1 LPIFLENKLRERG
14 IQVTPE
20 LRAELTR
27 KLLDAD
33 FAYRKS
39 DGIATIQQ
47 IGDYHAEVYED
58 PGIPADAW
66 APNFLHERG
75 ADALWCN
82 LCTEAELGGQSRL
95 SALGEVAGD
104 VVDDLTGEAFDLG
117 SGPSEGAARDAAGL
131 ADDLLFDG
139 VLPRAFRDELSDEL
153 FSGPASEPA
162 SPLLHQTS
170 WDGSELPEPV
180 TRNHGGD
187 RHTVEMTIAPGQ
199 TRTARVQL
207 PGLTVALTIT
217 MPQ

>member
-1 LPIFLENKLRERG
+1 MI
-14 IQVTPE
+14 
-20 LRAELTR
+20 
-27 KLLDAD
+27 AD
-33 FAYRKS
+33 FHYRQV
-39 DGIATIQQ
+39 DEVVTLDR
-47 IGDYHAEVYED
+47 IGQYHAEVYEWL
-58 PGIPADAW
+58 GIPADAW

-75 ADALWCN
+75 
-82 LCTEAELGGQSRL
+82 TIS
-95 SALGEVAGD
+95 SS
-104 VVDDLTGEAFDLG
+104 T
-117 SGPSEGAARDAAGL
+117 
-131 ADDLLFDG
+131 G

-153 FSGPASEPA
+153 FSGPDSEPA

>member
-1 LPIFLENKLRERG
+1 VARHSCGRLGAEFP
-14 IQVTPE
+14 P
-20 LRAELTR
+20 RAR
-27 KLLDAD
+27 
-33 FAYRKS
+33 
-39 DGIATIQQ
+39 
-47 IGDYHAEVYED
+47 H
-58 PGIPADAW
+58 
-66 APNFLHERG
+66 
-75 ADALWCN
+75 
-82 LCTEAELGGQSRL
+82 
-95 SALGEVAGD
+95 
-104 VVDDLTGEAFDLG
+104 
-117 SGPSEGAARDAAGL
+117 
-131 ADDLLFDG
+131 DLLFDG

-153 FSGPASEPA
+153 FSGPDSEPA